1 MHFKAVKTWGSFETC
16 RETSISSSVDHL
28 EAGPGPAFNRWQGD
42 QEWKANLASMSTAVK
57 KKKKKKTWR
66 EAKGFFLPGKL
77 APEII

>member
-57 KKKKKKTWR
+57 KKKKKNMEGTQ
-66 EAKGFFLPGKL
+66 GFLSSW
-77 APEII
+77 ETCS